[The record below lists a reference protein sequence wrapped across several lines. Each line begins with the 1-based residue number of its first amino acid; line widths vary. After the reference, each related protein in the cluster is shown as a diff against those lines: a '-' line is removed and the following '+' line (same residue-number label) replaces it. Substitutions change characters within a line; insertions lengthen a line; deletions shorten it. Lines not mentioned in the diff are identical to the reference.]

1 MYKFSWNT
9 RGFSSERS
17 KSPAAN
23 TEPALCPTSE
33 SADKVEVALLEYRYR
48 FYGSSCTVRTE
59 LRLPPPSSL
68 PPSSLPFVPR
78 GKWAARIF
86 HAVPP
91 HVFREKFAETKVI
104 EVNPLASWLASFLHT
119 SPIRRKINSPPTR

>member
-9 RGFSSERS
+9 RGTRSKRS

-23 TEPALCPTSE
+23 TEQALCPPSAL
-33 SADKVEVALLEYRYR
+33 ADKVEVALLEYRYR
-48 FYGSSCTVRTE
+48 FYGSSCTVRTNFA
-59 LRLPPPSSL
+59 RPPHFHPPPPCSVRRSC
-68 PPSSLPFVPR
+68 LPFVPC

-91 HVFREKFAETKVI
+91 HVFREKLARKVI
-104 EVNPLASWLASFLHT
+104 EVDPRVLRLASFV
-119 SPIRRKINSPPTR
+119 PPYLPDPLEN

>member
-23 TEPALCPTSE
+23 TEPALCPASE

-59 LRLPPPSSL
+59 LRSLPAPPP
-68 PPSSLPFVPR
+68 SLPFVPR

-104 EVNPLASWLASFLHT
+104 GVDPPASWLASFLHT